1 MVSLLQRSGVI
12 GVMRFLLLASCG
24 IATVLAD
31 DYTRLTQTVDSP
43 RDQVQ
48 DHFGNALAISGDT
61 AVIGAPG
68 DNEGAFGTG
77 AAYVYVRK
85 PGGWEQQARIRKPG
99 VPALQDFFGSS
110 VAIDGN
116 TMVIGAP
123 HASVFDEDLHRN
135 SGAAYVYVR
144 SGTAWNLQATL
155 VPSNPYLA
163 PRFGTRVVIEG
174 NTIVVGAPW
183 DHGGTNDTNGEVVD
197 EPGEPNDRIL
207 YSGAA
212 YVFNRSGTSWTR
224 TGYLKAADTV
234 NNMYD
239 FGSYGDAENNFGM
252 ALAIEGGTIVVGSS
266 GKDRHVKIEGGI
278 QVSAKS
284 YSAGAAYVFT
294 NQGGKWKQAAK
305 LMSPDAPVTDRELFG
320 SSVALSGG
328 TLVIGAPMASTGVSR
343 SGAAYVYR
351 GGGSGWAVMKR
362 LQASNADPLDKF
374 GSSVAISGRTIWVG
388 APDEAGSDY
397 GINGDETLNDHT
409 ISGAVYAFEGE
420 GGSWTQKAYVKPERF
435 RTVNIGTTI
444 AVDGKDLMIGHGS
457 VDTVYFYNSEAPK
470 PVIFIHG
477 VAGSVL
483 RSGGSDIWP
492 TVVPTNVAALNLLT
506 GPTDTEAV
514 DVVREYDVGG
524 AGLKVEQFYGPFIRY
539 MEKKIG
545 HREFALE
552 GQRSRLTSD
561 HLTTT
566 SFDRKPTLF
575 VFPYDWRKPNASHMA
590 TLRQYIQNIRQLHGG
605 AKVSLVVHS
614 MGGLVMRRYL
624 LEYGTEDIDRVVT
637 VGSPILGAPE
647 VSHRMLT
654 GNFFGVA
661 PVDFI
666 NNKVMKDAIATMTAV
681 HELLPSSLYHQHW
694 GFPLFQERN
703 VDFNNNGL
711 SDEGY
716 DTSQFRSMVDN
727 EAPFATPA
735 ISSIQFHAFMNGRQD
750 DWSTDDGS
758 VKFLHIVGK
767 QAVDRTT
774 VGVEVETRSVMTGLD
789 ALITPHP
796 TLRFNKV
803 YGEGDGTVPILSSRR
818 LPQYL
823 PPGALMR
830 EISEPVAG
838 VESGAQPPGTS
849 AEHTGLMANGQVLTM
864 IAQFLETG
872 TLDDTSAPA
881 SAPSTHARRNAPRND
896 PPPTLAEAL
905 DNSDLPWDSGFEFP
919 WTGQTTITHDGVDA
933 ASSAPGIGNGEESV
947 LSTTVTGP
955 GNFSVWVKVHSIF
968 GGDMFQVRLDNED
981 MEGVA
986 VIGNQDWQKIEFE
999 VPEGSHSL
1007 ALVYINH
1014 AEPSEEQGVWLDEV
1028 TYVRTVPSMQLTEA
1042 DGNPLSHGH
1051 STIGF
1056 GRVVP
1061 GGSAQVTLQV
1071 SNEGN
1076 VPLEDIAVALQGD
1089 DAANFS
1095 VGTLPA
1101 TLAPGASA
1109 PLTVTYTPPA
1119 GRTVSQNASLHFT
1132 SNDPDRSEI
1141 VIGLA
1146 GSTPLGR
1153 RMISVL
1159 GAGYIGIRDGNG
1171 TANTRVSDIAAE
1183 KIPGVQVTY
1192 GGGEPWVGIDTDS
1205 GRDLVL
1211 SDDTTDG
1218 PVDIEIIET
1227 DAAGTPIAFW
1237 RYRFNPQGGEWRL
1250 AVPALLDPALDVD
1263 QNGDHTFA
1271 PGERVAPLHTDSG
1284 PGIDLTAPEVTL
1296 QLSRSGENIT
1306 LQLSGSDNGGSIV
1319 LRYSIDG
1326 GALQTFSGPLSFPAG
1341 TAASVRV
1348 FAEDPAGNL
1357 SGVIETAIQPPL
1369 SIAPGQPGSLGLRWP
1384 VADGYILQE
1393 STDLTGTW
1401 TRSDL
1406 KPVRDG
1412 ATSSASIQLG
1422 GEGPRKF
1429 YRLIASPVRR

>member
-1 MVSLLQRSGVI
+1 MVSLLKRSGVI
-12 GVMRFLLLASCG
+12 GVMKFLLLVGCG
-24 IATVLAD
+24 LTCGLAED
-31 DYTRLTQTVDSP
+31 EFTRQTQLMESP

-48 DHFGNALAISGDT
+48 DHFGNAVAISGDY

-68 DNEGAFGTG
+68 DNEGGFGAG

-85 PGGWEQQARIRKPG
+85 PGGWEQQVRIKKPG
-99 VPALQDFFGSS
+99 VWKFQDFFGSS

-116 TMVIGAP
+116 TMVIGSP
-123 HASVFDEDLHRN
+123 HAKVFEEELHDI

-144 SGTAWNLQATL
+144 TGTVWNLQAIL
-155 VPSNPYLA
+155 APSHPWLA
-163 PRFGTRVVIEG
+163 PRFGSKVAIEG
-174 NTIVVGAPW
+174 NTIVVGAPG
-183 DHGGTNDTNGEVVD
+183 DHGGTNDLNGKVVD
-197 EPGEPNDRIL
+197 EPGEMNDRIL
-207 YSGAA
+207 DTGAA
-212 YVFNRSGTSWTR
+212 YVFTRNGTSWTEA
-224 TGYLKAADTV
+224 GYLKAADTV
-234 NNMYD
+234 NNMHD
-239 FGSYGDAENNFGM
+239 VAGFQREHSNFGA
-252 ALAIEGGTIVVGSS
+252 ALAIEGGTIVVGAY
-266 GKDRHVKIEGGI
+266 GMDRGVKVKEGI
-278 QVSAKS
+278 QLSAKS
-284 YSAGAAYVFT
+284 YEAGGAYVFT
-294 NQGGKWKQAAK
+294 NQRGKWKQAAK
-305 LMSPDAPVTDRELFG
+305 LMSPDAHVTDRELFG
-320 SSVALSGG
+320 TSVALSGG
-328 TLVIGAPMASTGVSR
+328 TLVIGAPRASTGVFQ

-351 GGGSGWAVMKR
+351 GGGPSWAMMKR
-362 LQASNADPLDKF
+362 LQASNADPLDRF
-374 GSSVAISGRTIWVG
+374 GASVAISGRTIWVG

-397 GINGDETLNDHT
+397 GINGDETLNDHVG
-409 ISGAVYAFEGE
+409 SGAVYAFEGA
-420 GGSWTQKAYVKPERF
+420 GGAWTQKAYVKPERF
-435 RTVNIGTTI
+435 RTSGIGTSI
-444 AVDGKDLMIGHGS
+444 AVDGKDTLLGHG
-457 VDTVYFYNSEAPK
+457 VADEVVFFDSEAPK

-483 RSGGSDIWP
+483 RSGGNEIWP
-492 TVVPTNVAALNLLT
+492 TVVPTNVAALNLHT

-524 AGLKVEQFYGPFIRY
+524 AGLQVEQFYGPFIRY
-539 MEKKIG
+539 MEKRIG
-545 HREFALE
+545 HREFPLE
-552 GQRSRLTSD
+552 GQRSRLTSGYMAS
-561 HLTTT
+561 TT
-566 SFDRKPTLF
+566 FERKPTFF

-605 AKVSLVVHS
+605 EKVSLVVHS

-624 LEYGTEDIDRVVT
+624 LEYGTEDIDKVVT

-716 DTSQFRSMVDN
+716 DTSQFRSMVDH
-727 EAPFATPA
+727 EAPFATPS
-735 ISSIQFHAFMNGRQD
+735 ISNIQFHSFMNGRQD
-750 DWSTDDGS
+750 DWSADDSS

-774 VGVEVETRSVMTGLD
+774 VGVEVETRSIMTGLD

-830 EISEPVAG
+830 EISEPMPG

-849 AEHTGLMANGQVLTM
+849 AEHTALMSNGQVLTM
-864 IAQFLETG
+864 IAEFLQTG
-872 TLDDTSAPA
+872 TLEAAPAPAPSAPA
-881 SAPSTHARRNAPRND
+881 KKNAPRND

-905 DNSDLPWDSGFEFP
+905 DNSGLSWDPGFEFP
-919 WTGQTTITHDGVDA
+919 WAGQTTVTHDGVDA
-933 ASSAPGIGNGEESV
+933 AGSAPGIGNGQESV
-947 LSTTVTGP
+947 LSTSVEGP
-955 GNFSVWVKVHSIF
+955 GTFSVWVKVRSSF
-968 GGDMFQVRLDNED
+968 GGDIFQVRLNNED

-986 VIGNQDWQKIEFE
+986 VFGDQDWQQIEFDI
-999 VPEGSHSL
+999 PEGSHNL
-1007 ALVYINH
+1007 ALVHINH
-1014 AEPSEEQGVWLDEV
+1014 AEPSEEQGVWLDEA
-1028 TYVRTVPSMQLTEA
+1028 TYVRTVPSMLVTEA
-1042 DGNPLSHGH
+1042 DGTPLNHDY

-1056 GRVVP
+1056 GRVAP
-1061 GGSAQVTLQV
+1061 GGSAQATLQV

-1076 VPLEDIAVALQGD
+1076 VPLEDVAVTLQGD
-1089 DAANFS
+1089 DAASFS
-1095 VGTLPA
+1095 ISTLPA
-1101 TLAPGASA
+1101 TLAPGATSTI
-1109 PLTVTYTPPA
+1109 TVTYTPPA
-1119 GRTVSQNASLHFT
+1119 GRTVSQSASLRFT
-1132 SNDPDRSEI
+1132 SNDPDQGEI

-1153 RMISVL
+1153 RMINVL
-1159 GAGYIGIRDGNG
+1159 GAGYVGIRDGNG
-1171 TANTRVSDIAAE
+1171 IINTRVSDIAAG

-1192 GGGEPWVGIDTDS
+1192 GGEEPWVSIDTDS
-1205 GRDLVL
+1205 GKDLIL

-1237 RYRFNPQGGEWRL
+1237 RYRFNPQGGGWRL
-1250 AVPALLDPALDVD
+1250 AVPASLAPALDVD

-1284 PGIDLTAPEVTL
+1284 PGIDLTPPDVTL

-1306 LQLSGSDNGGSIV
+1306 LQLSGSDDGGGIV

-1326 GALQTFSGPLSFPAG
+1326 GALQTFSGSLSFPAG

-1369 SIAPGQPGSLGLRWP
+1369 AISKDQPGSLKLRWP

-1393 STDLTGTW
+1393 STDLNGTW

-1406 KPVRDG
+1406 KPARDG
-1412 ATSSASIQLG
+1412 ATSSAAIQLG